1 MGGRRRNDNVSQLLV
16 IGAYD
21 ERRISMVFEWGD
33 YATAAFTI

>member
-1 MGGRRRNDNVSQLLV
+1 MGGRRRIDNVSQL
-16 IGAYD
+16 GDRRDD